1 MSSSAVN
8 DKSEIT
14 DLMDH
19 EKNEENIHEEHE
31 EDHEEPSWLVRC
43 CAPIRGGS
51 LRGSTFAMASITF
64 GGGCLAFPY
73 AVALCGPIIG
83 FIIFLICGGLS
94 YYTLKILLD
103 AGVKARMMD
112 YNELIELSVG
122 KKWVLFSDINNI
134 IMCVGIIMS
143 YQFTVYKFACQLLN
157 HYFDIDT
164 KDSMNKIILMSI
176 CLFFIQI
183 PLSCLK
189 NISTLQYASLIGT
202 FSLVYSIFVVVVE
215 APFYFSNYID
225 SGKTIPLYEKISWD
239 YLDTFSTFMFGFAS
253 HNGIFQVFTEL
264 KRPSIIRYYKVLDRS
279 FIIEIVLYVSIAFG
293 GYFSTFADT
302 KDVFLERPDLPGFND
317 VFIQIAKISLFIC
330 LHCTM
335 AINYNIMRMSF
346 KSIIFGSKEISFLKD
361 FSMVVFTYIV
371 SNIAVFY
378 ISNVTQ
384 ILGVIGGVCTIVLCF
399 VNPILIH
406 IKLSNKPKGSFS
418 NVFAYSVMIFVS
430 FFGCAATIKSLV
442 FLFTQK
448 SGGDN

>member
-1 MSSSAVN
+1 MSKSAVN
-8 DKSEIT
+8 DKSDIT
-14 DLMDH
+14 DLIDH
-19 EKNEENIHEEHE
+19 EKNQDDHEDHEHE
-31 EDHEEPSWLVRC
+31 EPTWLVRC

-83 FIIFLICGGLS
+83 LIVFLICGGFS

-103 AGVKARMMD
+103 AGVKAKIMD

-134 IMCVGIIMS
+134 IMCIGIIMS
-143 YQFTVYKFACQLLN
+143 YQFTVYKFAYQLLN

-164 KDSMNKIILMSI
+164 KDPGNKVILMTI
-176 CLFFIQI
+176 CLFLIQI

-189 NISTLQYASLIGT
+189 NISTLQYASLVGT
-202 FSLVYSIFVVVVE
+202 FSLVYSIVVVVAE

-225 SGKTIPLYEKISWD
+225 SGKSIPLYESVSWN

-264 KRPSIIRYYKVLDRS
+264 KRPSITRNYKVLNRS

-293 GYFSTFADT
+293 GYFSTFSET

-317 VFIQIAKISLFIC
+317 IFIQIAKISLFIC

-346 KSIIFGSKEISFLKD
+346 RSILFNNKEIPFLKD
-361 FSMVVFTYIV
+361 FSMVVLTYIV
-371 SNIAVFY
+371 SNVAVFY
-378 ISNVTQ
+378 ICNVTQ
-384 ILGVIGGVCTIVLCF
+384 ILGVIGGICTIVLCF

-406 IKLSNKPKGSFS
+406 LKLSDKPKGSFAHI
-418 NVFAYSVMIFVS
+418 FAYGVMIFVS

-442 FLFTQK
+442 YLFTQE
-448 SGGDN
+448 SSCNN